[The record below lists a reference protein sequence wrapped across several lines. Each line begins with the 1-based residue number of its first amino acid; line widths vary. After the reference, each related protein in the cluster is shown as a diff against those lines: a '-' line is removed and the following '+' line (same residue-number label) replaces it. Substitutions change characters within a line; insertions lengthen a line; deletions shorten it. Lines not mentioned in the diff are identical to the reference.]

1 MENKRTQE
9 LFRYLVGSSIE
20 FRVPKGC
27 EKPLKSLTGTKNKIV
42 ENTRLAELA
51 GGVICIS
58 LLGEM
63 ANYYRHQT
71 YYPMIRGSIVLGR
84 YYERIN
90 DYLDTPTEERAERL
104 IDLLRHEKPKFRDT
118 IINAIGYFCGIYKS
132 KRDMFSSYLN
142 RSEKLFILSF

>member
-1 MENKRTQE
+1 M
-9 LFRYLVGSSIE
+9 
-20 FRVPKGC
+20 
-27 EKPLKSLTGTKNKIV
+27 TGTKNKIV

-71 YYPMIRGSIVLGR
+71 YYPMVRGNITLGR

-104 IDLLRHEKPKFRDT
+104 IDLLRSEKPKLRDT
-118 IINAIGYFCGIYKS
+118 IVNAIGYFCGIYKS
-132 KRDMFSSYLN
+132 KREMFSPYLN
-142 RSEKLFILSF
+142 RLEKLFILSF

>member
-20 FRVPKGC
+20 FRVPKGY
-27 EKPLKSLTGTKNKIV
+27 EKSLKSLTGTKTKIS

-51 GGVICIS
+51 GGVICVS

-84 YYERIN
+84 YHERIN